1 MSAVEAFKSAQ
12 ARLLQRYGVDAESRY
27 IKVPAVTGHAHVL
40 RAGAGPP
47 VVMVPGF
54 GDPAAMWAPLMAGL
68 DGFSLYAVDRP
79 CFGLTGSAEHRAVTF
94 RKLAVDFLEQVL
106 DALKLDRPLFV
117 ASSIGSLWALSLAL
131 ERPDRVTA
139 MVHVGC
145 PAFIMGTS
153 APMPL
158 RVVSLPLV
166 GRVLMALSAPSS
178 RQVEAFARQVARE
191 DLSELPEL
199 VDLLVAA
206 QRMPGAQASVWR
218 LLRAV
223 LRLRG
228 ARPEVALPAGQ
239 LARIRQPVLLLWGSE
254 DRFGGPGVAEEAAR
268 IIPRAE
274 LRVLDGAGHVPWLGQ
289 PAEVAAA
296 ARDFLHD
303 HAVTAT
309 GEPARR

>member
-1 MSAVEAFKSAQ
+1 MSAVEAFKTSQ
-12 ARLLQRYGVDAESRY
+12 ARLLKHYGVDAESRY

-54 GDPAAMWAPLMAGL
+54 GDPAAMWAPLMAELG
-68 DGFSLYAVDRP
+68 GFSLYAVDRP
-79 CFGLTGSAEHRAVTF
+79 CFGLTGSAEHRAATF
-94 RKLAVDFLEQVL
+94 RSLAVEFLEQVL
-106 DALKLDRPLFV
+106 DALELERPLFV
-117 ASSIGSLWALSLAL
+117 ANSIGSLWTISLAL

-145 PAFIMGTS
+145 PAFILDTS

-166 GRVLMALSAPSS
+166 GRALMALSPPSA

-191 DLSELPEL
+191 DLSRLPEM

-206 QRMPGAQASVWR
+206 QKMPGAQAAIRR

-239 LARIRQPVLLLWGSE
+239 LARITQPVLLIWGSE

-274 LRVLDGAGHVPWLGQ
+274 LRVVDGAGHVPWLGQ
-289 PAEVAAA
+289 PAGVADA
-296 ARDFLHD
+296 ARAFLCKY
-303 HAVTAT
+303 AITTT
-309 GEPARR
+309 GERARR